1 MSNNQRDGHLGHLA
15 IAEQLEQVNH
25 HLDRLATAQERTAA
39 AQERTA
45 DALERKNEIYITQH
59 ALSADLYE
67 AVQRGEHD
75 DN

>member
-15 IAEQLEQVNH
+15 IAEQLEQVNQ
-25 HLDRLATAQERTAA
+25 HLDRLAT